1 MTVEP
6 WEPVARGTIP
16 RAERFT
22 VQEALDLTAG
32 AVHPGWDEGDAVE
45 PGVRFYA
52 TREEHLAELFE
63 ALIERRVKVLNPMTL
78 MPLPSAVGEALERA
92 IIMPGELVRFARE
105 CLGIELVREA
115 TEAPKAAPTVADE
128 PAGDDW
134 RSAAREEALRIL
146 ERDRARSLS
155 PSTLHIAEEIA
166 RDWRERGI
174 RGSKGFLSAA
184 TIKRHALKGIT
195 LGAPARRATPRKRG
209 K

>member
-115 TEAPKAAPTVADE
+115 TEAAETAAEKPGTVKRWTPELVTEAWELRQRLERENVKAPMRETAKHFGVSPQALRAKFLEHGMRETSAAPLAQDWP
-128 PAGDDW
+128 PA
-134 RSAAREEALRIL
+134 
-146 ERDRARSLS
+146 
-155 PSTLHIAEEIA
+155 
-166 RDWRERGI
+166 
-174 RGSKGFLSAA
+174 
-184 TIKRHALKGIT
+184 KRRVY
-195 LGAPARRATPRKRG
+195 RRR
-209 K
+209 